1 MTYVWRPYFAA
12 KLNVGRFLFL
22 STTRRKIKDFFL
34 MTARADINDKQSTYF
49 FYAGR
54 LDKVLPGDGSKVAR
68 GQINQISG
76 L

>member
-1 MTYVWRPYFAA
+1 
-12 KLNVGRFLFL
+12 
-22 STTRRKIKDFFL
+22 